1 MFKSSLYKNIYVNYI
16 YLSFKISNFK
26 DTYYIKDE
34 DGNPLTDH
42 NDQHN
47 NVLFFCTVP
56 DICEK
61 DTSTIGY
68 VVNRKDNSKYIAC
81 KSKINGENDCD
92 IYETLPIPNEGSYCS
107 VAELYKSEGD
117 NYKLCIDE
125 NNLVTVNADNEASYF
140 VDAMSESTF
149 IHQNNVPK
157 TGQYYIAVSI
167 NSGNIILNAKG
178 NFYNKK

>member
-1 MFKSSLYKNIYVNYI
+1 MP
-16 YLSFKISNFK
+16 
-26 DTYYIKDE
+26 
-34 DGNPLTDH
+34 G
-42 NDQHN
+42 
-47 NVLFFCTVP
+47 
-56 DICEK
+56 
-61 DTSTIGY
+61 
-68 VVNRKDNSKYIAC
+68 
-81 KSKINGENDCD
+81 
-92 IYETLPIPNEGSYCS
+92 EGSFCS
-107 VAELYKSEGD
+107 VGELYKSGEE